1 MKNRTAALFAG
12 FTVLCLFVLGTA
24 CSSAGDKAWTGIWRG
39 TVIFV
44 NVEYTFTENT
54 FEMKTTSANDV
65 VVAAAKGPIKVE
77 GDTMYITETDRY
89 YFDNATN
96 TGAWK
101 QSAEKPYKASVKI
114 DGGQMTFQPETSQIA
129 LELTKQ

>member
-1 MKNRTAALFAG
+1 MKNRIVVLFAG
-12 FTVLCLFVLGTA
+12 LVFLCLSVLGIS
-24 CSSAGDKAWTGIWRG
+24 CSSAGEKTWTGTWRG

-44 NVEYTFTENT
+44 NVEYVFTENT
-54 FEMKTTSANDV
+54 FEMKTISANDV

-96 TGAWK
+96 TGVWK
-101 QSAEKPYKASVKI
+101 PSAEKPYKVAIKI
-114 DGGQMTFQPETSQIA
+114 NGGQMTFQPETSQIA

>member
-1 MKNRTAALFAG
+1 MKKSTKIVFAG
-12 FTVLCLFVLGTA
+12 IVLLCLSVFGIS
-24 CSSAGDKAWTGIWRG
+24 CSSASEKPWIGTWRG

-77 GDTMYITETDRY
+77 GGVMYINETDRY
-89 YFDNATN
+89 YFDSATN
-96 TGAWK
+96 TGAWTV
-101 QSAEKPYKASVKI
+101 SGEKPYTASIKI
-114 DGGQMTFQPETSQIA
+114 DGGQMTFQPETSKIA